1 KVHRLA
7 LHAMPALPAG
17 MIHVPAGAYLT
28 PAPRGG
34 GLVSK
39 HVGDF
44 ALSELPVTLR
54 AYLAF
59 VEQLEPPERDQRIPH
74 PTAGK
79 PIVVSLDGAWRL
91 VDDLV
96 EGEGKKRVPPEREL
110 DLPVLCVSWF
120 DALAY
125 VQWLTKTTGLP
136 YRLPTDTEWDKA
148 MRGADGR
155 PYPMGTAL
163 DPSFAKLRESRPEA
177 AQPEPVGTFPLDV
190 SPFGVR
196 DLAGGV
202 GDWTST
208 FADGAPAP
216 DLAEAATG
224 RHDARQ
230 AVWCGG
236 AWSVSATAP
245 RLHFTQMPRHRV
257 PWVGFR
263 VALSLEGVST
273 DLTIEP
279 MKRFC

>member
-1 KVHRLA
+1 V
-7 LHAMPALPAG
+7 
-17 MIHVPAGAYLT
+17 T
-28 PAPRGG
+28 
-34 GLVSK
+34 K
-39 HVGDF
+39 HVDDF
-44 ALSELPVTLR
+44 AISELPVTFR

-59 VEQLEPPERDQRIPH
+59 LDQLDEPERVRRIPH

-79 PIVVSLDGAWRL
+79 PVVVFADGTWRL

-110 DLPVLCVSWF
+110 DVPTLCVSWF

-125 VQWLTKTTGLP
+125 VAWLARTTGLA

-155 PYPMGTAL
+155 PYPMGIAL

-177 AQPEPVGTFPLDV
+177 AQPEPVGAFPLDV

-208 FADGAPAP
+208 FVDGAPAP
-216 DLAEAATG
+216 SSADEATSH
-224 RHDARQ
+224 HDGRQ

-245 RLHFTQMPRHRV
+245 RLHFAQMPRHRV

-263 VALSLEGVST
+263 VALSIASASA